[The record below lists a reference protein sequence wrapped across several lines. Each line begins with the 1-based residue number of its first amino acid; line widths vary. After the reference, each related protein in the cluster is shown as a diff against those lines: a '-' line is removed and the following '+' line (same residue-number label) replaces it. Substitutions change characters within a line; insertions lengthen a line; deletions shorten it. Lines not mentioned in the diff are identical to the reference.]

1 MIFKSNTMQRFSS
14 HVNGENEVYR
24 FIDDVYL
31 VCERNYDCGGDTV
44 VECFDS
50 DDILEE
56 FDSLDDVKE
65 YCRDKIEQALNC
77 RLGSDDDPE
86 LLAYQRFN
94 EANWEVQDE

>member
-1 MIFKSNTMQRFSS
+1 MIFKSNTMKRFSS
-14 HVNGENEVYR
+14 DTNGESEVYR

-65 YCRDKIEQALNC
+65 YCRAKIEQALNC

-86 LLAYQRFN
+86 LLAYKRFN
-94 EANWEVQDE
+94 EANWEV